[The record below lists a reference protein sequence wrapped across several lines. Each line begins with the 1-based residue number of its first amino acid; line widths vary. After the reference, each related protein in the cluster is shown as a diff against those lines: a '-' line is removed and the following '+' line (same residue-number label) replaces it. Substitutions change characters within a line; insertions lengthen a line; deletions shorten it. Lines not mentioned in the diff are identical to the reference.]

1 MMRRVIA
8 VLLIGA
14 FSVLSAGCLAVVS
27 NKGYGSDRERVVVKD
42 GEFYVVDLKNHTARR
57 VEIIEVDEVETIES
71 TEVGMAR

>member
-1 MMRRVIA
+1 MMRRVIM

-27 NKGYGSDRERVVVKD
+27 TKGYASDRVQVVVKD
-42 GEFYVVDLKNHTARR
+42 GEFYVVDLKNNTARR

>member
-1 MMRRVIA
+1 MMRRMIV

-42 GEFYVVDLKNHTARR
+42 GEFYVVDLKNNTARL
-57 VEIIEVDEVETIES
+57 VEIVEEDEVETIES
-71 TEVGMAR
+71 TEVGMGR